1 MKREIKVG
9 IIVAIVEGVVA
20 FIFGYILFLAQQNT
34 IEQKTVETLAGY
46 FESVDETMSYDEVL
60 KTIYEDSCAKDNKI
74 AELTTQL
81 DELQEQFSKSEN
93 AQSILESA
101 ESFANSSD
109 YKKALGILNSAVN
122 KTPQME
128 VLISDYQKKYE
139 SQIIAEADELVS
151 EKKYDEA
158 IECISD
164 ALKIIPNSTVLA
176 QKKDAV
182 IASEPQPLMNILSPY
197 ESRAYNEKV
206 SSDFMEMGGNKYY
219 NGFTLGYNGYAF
231 FNLDAKYTEIIGM
244 IGHIDGSGNDDMTLT
259 ITGDGVLIKTIEIGS
274 NDLPDDLSI
283 PVTGVKQLKI
293 EASRS
298 NATVGF
304 ADLTIH

>member
-1 MKREIKVG
+1 M
-9 IIVAIVEGVVA
+9 
-20 FIFGYILFLAQQNT
+20 
-34 IEQKTVETLAGY
+34 
-46 FESVDETMSYDEVL
+46 
-60 KTIYEDSCAKDNKI
+60 
-74 AELTTQL
+74 
-81 DELQEQFSKSEN
+81 
-93 AQSILESA
+93 
-101 ESFANSSD
+101 
-109 YKKALGILNSAVN
+109 
-122 KTPQME
+122 
-128 VLISDYQKKYE
+128 
-139 SQIIAEADELVS
+139 
-151 EKKYDEA
+151 
-158 IECISD
+158 
-164 ALKIIPNSTVLA
+164 A

-197 ESRAYNEKV
+197 ESRKYEEKV

-219 NGFTLGYNGYAF
+219 NGFILGYNGYAF
-231 FNLDAKYTEIIGM
+231 FNLDAKYTEIIGT